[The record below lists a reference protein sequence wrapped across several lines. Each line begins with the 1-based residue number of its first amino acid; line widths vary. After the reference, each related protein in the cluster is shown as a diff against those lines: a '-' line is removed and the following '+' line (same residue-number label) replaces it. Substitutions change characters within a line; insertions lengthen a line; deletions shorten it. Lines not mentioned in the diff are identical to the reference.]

1 MSIRTSTLLLT
12 TLAAGMMASAY
23 FIGAAPAATATAA
36 VPSVA
41 RQAAVAKAPA
51 TPPAAPP
58 ASTIKAMRPPV
69 PFVTRSHDSYVDVS
83 ALPATEQANANPAIQ
98 QASLQDDSPA
108 GMAAARASI
117 EMDGYRN
124 VRGLV
129 KSADGSWRGRAMRG
143 KTEIGIVVDASGSV
157 SAE

>member
-36 VPSVA
+36 APSVA
-41 RQAAVAKAPA
+41 RQAAIAKAPA
-51 TPPAAPP
+51 TPP